1 MKTYVHTKTCMW
13 MYKAALFI
21 TAKKKKQPKCPRSDE
36 WINEMKYIHATEY
49 YPDVKRNDILIYATT
64 WVNLGNI
71 TYVVRSQWQK
81 TTCCVT
87 PFKWNIQIGKSIK
100 TERRLVGIQVYRWDM
115 RGKVEWFLMGM
126 VFWGGRYSEIV
137 HTVGGNV
144 DWYNHY
150 GKQYGGT
157 SEN

>member
-1 MKTYVHTKTCMW
+1 

-71 TYVVRSQWQK
+71 TYVVRSQ
-81 TTCCVT
+81 
-87 PFKWNIQIGKSIK
+87 
-100 TERRLVGIQVYRWDM
+100 
-115 RGKVEWFLMGM
+115 
-126 VFWGGRYSEIV
+126 
-137 HTVGGNV
+137 
-144 DWYNHY
+144 
-150 GKQYGGT
+150 
-157 SEN
+157 